1 MNAVGHK
8 QLLGRTA
15 DLPEEAEND
24 LVNHV
29 LKLEERPFG
38 LTRKYLRLLVY
49 EIVMVGVLWAV
60 SLVNLLV

>member
-15 DLPEEAEND
+15 DLPEEVEND

>member
-8 QLLGRTA
+8 QLFGTA
-15 DLPEEAEND
+15 DLPEEVEND

-38 LTRKYLRLLVY
+38 LTRKDIRRLAC
-49 EIVMVGVLWAV
+49 EIVRFIVLWAV
-60 SLVNLLV
+60 TAIDPLV